1 MLAMKFWISPKSK
14 ILPLGDLLR
23 CPSDLDQFGGD
34 LHRWM
39 QLWAFGSKLE
49 EDKATKKPQPGRGGS
64 AVPQNLPS
72 RPTNGKVP
80 GVKRIYYG

>member
-1 MLAMKFWISPKSK
+1 MQ
-14 ILPLGDLLR
+14 R
-23 CPSDLDQFGGD
+23 QFIVPGKTV
-34 LHRWM
+34 R
-39 QLWAFGSKLE
+39 KVITV
-49 EDKATKKPQPGRGGS
+49 KTIKKPQPGRVVS